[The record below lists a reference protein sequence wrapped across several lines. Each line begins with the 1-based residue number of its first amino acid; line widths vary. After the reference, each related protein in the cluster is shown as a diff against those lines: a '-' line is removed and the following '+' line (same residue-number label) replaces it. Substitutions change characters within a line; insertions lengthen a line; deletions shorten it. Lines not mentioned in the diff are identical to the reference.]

1 MILRE
6 LTDLEFNKFKN
17 SFNSSSLYQ
26 SVSYKDVMK
35 QEKFETLLLG
45 LVDNDNILAAS
56 LIIIEKKGK
65 IKYGYAPRGFLI
77 DYNNM
82 NLLKIFTTELKK
94 YLGKKNVLSIKL
106 CPMILKTITDM
117 KYNVVSHNNYY
128 DNIIYNLNEL
138 GYKHLG
144 YNNYF
149 EALKPR
155 FEAVIDLNIPYYII
169 FKNIKK
175 EYRTK
180 IRSAEANGI
189 KIYKGTIDEIEY
201 LYSQVKTKYPRNLE
215 YLKNLYNSF
224 NGNAEFY
231 YSKLDTNEYL
241 NKIQKEYIK
250 QESICQH
257 YNSQISSNI
266 ENNERN
272 ILKKMEEDKRLNYY
286 KKILVKATKYLKDN
300 PNGIITSTA
309 LVIKD
314 KDEAY
319 MIMDGYDKKYKD
331 LNSKH
336 LLIWKLCENY
346 SKKGIKK
353 LNLDGVT
360 NPNIENNKY
369 KGLNDFKFNF
379 NALCY
384 EYLGD
389 IELICNETLYY
400 LYKAVPLKNILKI

>member
-6 LTDLEFNKFKN
+6 LTNLEFNKFKN

-82 NLLKIFTTELKK
+82 NLLKTFTTELKK

-128 DNIIYNLNEL
+128 DNIIYNLDKL

-169 FKNIKK
+169 FKNVKK

-189 KIYKGTIDEIEY
+189 KIYKGTIDEKEY
-201 LYSQVKTKYPRNLE
+201 LY
-215 YLKNLYNSF
+215 
-224 NGNAEFY
+224 
-231 YSKLDTNEYL
+231 
-241 NKIQKEYIK
+241 
-250 QESICQH
+250 
-257 YNSQISSNI
+257 
-266 ENNERN
+266 
-272 ILKKMEEDKRLNYY
+272 
-286 KKILVKATKYLKDN
+286 
-300 PNGIITSTA
+300 
-309 LVIKD
+309 
-314 KDEAY
+314 
-319 MIMDGYDKKYKD
+319 
-331 LNSKH
+331 
-336 LLIWKLCENY
+336 
-346 SKKGIKK
+346 
-353 LNLDGVT
+353 
-360 NPNIENNKY
+360 
-369 KGLNDFKFNF
+369 
-379 NALCY
+379 
-384 EYLGD
+384 
-389 IELICNETLYY
+389 
-400 LYKAVPLKNILKI
+400 

>member
-6 LTDLEFNKFKN
+6 LTDLEFNRFRN
-17 SFNSSSLYQ
+17 SFNWGSLYQ
-26 SVSYKDVMK
+26 SVSYKEVMNL
-35 QEKFETLLLG
+35 EKFETLLLG
-45 LVDNDNILAAS
+45 LVDSENILAAS

-77 DYNNM
+77 DYNNF
-82 NLLKIFTTELKK
+82 NLLKIFTYELKK
-94 YLGKKNVLSIKL
+94 YLSKKNILSIKL
-106 CPMILKTITDM
+106 CPPVLKSITDM
-117 KYNVVSHNNYY
+117 KYNIINHNNYY
-128 DNIIYNLNEL
+128 DNIIFNLNKL

-189 KIYKGTIDEIEY
+189 KIYKGTIDEIDY
-201 LYSQVKTKYPRNLE
+201 LYSQIKTKYSRNLD
-215 YLKNLYNSF
+215 YLKNVYNKF
-224 NGNAEFY
+224 GENAEFF
-231 YSKLDTNEYL
+231 YSKLDTNIYL
-241 NKIQKEYIK
+241 NKIQKQYIN
-250 QESICQH
+250 QEAICQH
-257 YNSQISSNI
+257 YNSLISSNI
-266 ENNERN
+266 ENNEKN
-272 ILKKMEEDKRLNYY
+272 IEKKMEEDKKLNYY
-286 KKILVKATKYLKDN
+286 KKMLVRATKYLKEN
-300 PNGIITSTA
+300 PNGIITSTI

-314 KDEAY
+314 NEEAY
-319 MIMDGYDKKYKD
+319 VLIDGYDKKYKD

-336 LLIWKLCENY
+336 LLIWKLCEMY
-346 SKKGIKK
+346 SKKGIKRF
-353 LNLDGVT
+353 NLGGVT

>member
-1 MILRE
+1 MILKE

-26 SVSYKDVMK
+26 SVPYKEVMNL
-35 QEKFETLLLG
+35 ENFETLLLG
-45 LVDNDNILAAS
+45 LVDNENILAAS

-65 IKYGYAPRGFLI
+65 VKYGYAPRGFLL
-77 DYNNM
+77 DYNSF
-82 NLLKIFTTELKK
+82 NLLKTFTTMLKK
-94 YLGKKNVLSIKL
+94 YLSKKNVLSIKL
-106 CPMILKTITDM
+106 CPIILKSITDM
-117 KYNVVSHNNYY
+117 KYNIINHNNYY
-128 DNIIYNLNEL
+128 DNIIFNLNKL

-155 FEAVIDLNIPYYII
+155 FEAVIDLNVPYYIL

-189 KIYKGTIDEIEY
+189 KVYKGSIDELEY
-201 LYSQVKTKYPRNLE
+201 LYAQIKTKYSRNFN
-215 YLKNLYNSF
+215 YIKNIYNKF
-224 NGNAEFY
+224 GKDAEFFY
-231 YSKLDTNEYL
+231 TKLDTNEYL
-241 NKIQKEYIK
+241 NKIQKQYLN
-250 QESICQH
+250 QEAICQH
-257 YNSQISSNI
+257 YSTIISSNI
-266 ENNERN
+266 ENNEKN
-272 ILKKMEEDKRLNYY
+272 IIKKMEEDKKLNYY
-286 KKILVKATKYLKDN
+286 KKVLVKATRYLKEN

-309 LVIKD
+309 LIIKD

-319 MIMDGYDKKYKD
+319 IFIDGYDKKYKS

-336 LLIWKLCENY
+336 LLIWKLCEMY
-346 SKKGIKK
+346 SKMGMKRF
-353 LNLDGVT
+353 NLGGVT
-360 NPNIENNKY
+360 NPNTINNQY
-369 KGLNDFKFNF
+369 KGLNSFKFNF
-379 NALCY
+379 NSLCY

-389 IELICNETLYY
+389 IELICNDTLYY

>member
-155 FEAVIDLNIPYYII
+155 FEAVLDLNIPYYII

-189 KIYKGTIDEIEY
+189 KIYKGTLDEIEY
-201 LYSQVKTKYPRNLE
+201 LYSQVKTKYPRNLD

-231 YSKLDTNEYL
+231 YSKLDTNAYL

-250 QESICQH
+250 QEGICHH

-272 ILKKMEEDKRLNYY
+272 LLKKMEEDKKLSYY
-286 KKILVKATKYLKDN
+286 KKMLVRATKYLKEN

-319 MIMDGYDKKYKD
+319 IIMDGYDKKYKD

-353 LNLDGVT
+353 LNLGGVT
-360 NPNIENNKY
+360 NPNIENNIY

>member
-26 SVSYKDVMK
+26 SVPYKDVMK

-82 NLLKIFTTELKK
+82 NLLKSFTTELKK

-106 CPMILKTITDM
+106 CPMILKTITDI

-180 IRSAEANGI
+180 IRSAEKNGI
-189 KIYKGTIDEIEY
+189 KIYKGTLDEIEY
-201 LYSQVKTKYPRNLE
+201 LYSQVKTKYPRNLD
-215 YLKNLYNSF
+215 YLKNVYNSF

-231 YSKLDTNEYL
+231 YSKLDTNAYL

-257 YNSQISSNI
+257 YNSLISSNI
-266 ENNERN
+266 ENNEKN
-272 ILKKMEEDKRLNYY
+272 LIKKMEEDKKLSYY
-286 KKILVKATKYLKDN
+286 KKILVKATKYLQEN

-319 MIMDGYDKKYKD
+319 IIMDGYDKKYKD

-336 LLIWKLCENY
+336 LLIWKLCERY
-346 SKKGIKK
+346 SKKGLKR
-353 LNLDGVT
+353 LNLGGVT

-389 IELICNETLYY
+389 IELICNETFYY

>member
-6 LTDLEFNKFKN
+6 LTDLEFNKFRN
-17 SFNSSSLYQ
+17 TFNWCSLYQ
-26 SVSYKDVMK
+26 SVSYKEVMNL
-35 QEKFETLLLG
+35 EKFETLLLG
-45 LVDNDNILAAS
+45 LVDNENILAAS

-77 DYNNM
+77 DYNNF
-82 NLLKIFTTELKK
+82 NLLKIFTYELKK
-94 YLGKKNVLSIKL
+94 YLGKKNILSIKL
-106 CPMILKTITDM
+106 CPPVLKSITDM
-117 KYNVVSHNNYY
+117 KYNIVNHNNYY
-128 DNIIYNLNEL
+128 DNIIFNLDKL

-189 KIYKGTIDEIEY
+189 KIYKGTIDELDY
-201 LYSQVKTKYPRNLE
+201 LYSQIKTKYSKNLD
-215 YLKNLYNSF
+215 YLKNVYDKFGENV
-224 NGNAEFY
+224 EFF
-231 YSKLDTNEYL
+231 YSKLDTNIYL
-241 NKIQKEYIK
+241 NKIQKQYIN
-250 QESICQH
+250 QEAICQH
-257 YNSQISSNI
+257 YNSLISSNI
-266 ENNERN
+266 DNNEKN
-272 ILKKMEEDKRLNYY
+272 INKKMEEDKKLNYY
-286 KKILVKATKYLKDN
+286 KKMLVRATKYLKEN
-300 PNGIITSTA
+300 PNGIITSTI

-314 KDEAY
+314 NEEAY
-319 MIMDGYDKKYKD
+319 ILIDGYDKKYKD

-336 LLIWKLCENY
+336 LLIWKLCEIY
-346 SKKGIKK
+346 SKKGVKRF
-353 LNLDGVT
+353 NLGGVT

-389 IELICNETLYY
+389 IELICNDTLYY

>member
-82 NLLKIFTTELKK
+82 ILLKIFTTEIKK

-128 DNIIYNLNEL
+128 DNIIYNLNQL

-201 LYSQVKTKYPRNLE
+201 LYSQVKTKYPRNLD
-215 YLKNLYNSF
+215 YLKNVYNNF

-231 YSKLDTNEYL
+231 YSKLDTNAYL

-257 YNSQISSNI
+257 YNSLISSNI
-266 ENNERN
+266 ENNEKN
-272 ILKKMEEDKRLNYY
+272 LIKKMEEDKKLNYY
-286 KKILVKATKYLKDN
+286 RKTLVKATKYLKEN
-300 PNGIITSTA
+300 PDGVITSTA

-319 MIMDGYDKKYKD
+319 ILMDGYDKKYKD

-336 LLIWKLCENY
+336 LLIWKLCERY
-346 SKKGIKK
+346 SKKGLKR
-353 LNLDGVT
+353 LNLGGVT

>member
-353 LNLDGVT
+353 LNLGGVT